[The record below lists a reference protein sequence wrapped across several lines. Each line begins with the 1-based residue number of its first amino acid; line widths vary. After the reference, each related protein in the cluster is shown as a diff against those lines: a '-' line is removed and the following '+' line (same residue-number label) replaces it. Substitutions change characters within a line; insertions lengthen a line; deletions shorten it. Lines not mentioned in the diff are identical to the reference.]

1 MINITC
7 NQFQLNTKNTSYVMH
22 NENGMLCHT
31 YYGKRLP
38 DCDHGY
44 MAKRCRYNGDIQS
57 NISENVPTLDNA
69 LLEYPAFGEGGIV
82 SPTIEVLNEDGT
94 NFADFR
100 VLEYVI
106 HNGKPEIEGLPASYA
121 EVGDNVQTLEIKT
134 LDSVSGVEASLFYA
148 VFYDYD
154 VITRWV
160 KITNN
165 GDNKITLLRALSGN
179 IAFDNHNY
187 DVISNFGTWARERQ
201 IERAPL
207 LHTGAV
213 VESNCG
219 SSSHYANPFMIMTDH
234 NTTEDSGEAIGI
246 VLAYSGNH
254 RMSAYLNKYNVVN
267 LSGGIS
273 PDNFRWNLKMGESFS
288 TPELVI
294 SFSDNGLSGLS
305 QNFHT
310 LIKNRVCRG
319 VYRDK
324 KRPVLLNLW
333 EACYFDFTE
342 ETIKKAA
349 DSAADLGVELLVID
363 DGWFGKRNDDHSS
376 LGDWN
381 VNEDKI
387 KCGLADLCN
396 YVNLKGLMLGI
407 WFEPEMISP
416 DSELI
421 KKHPEWVM
429 QINGRKPTE
438 TRWQLM
444 LDLTNP
450 EVCEFVY
457 NSVSDVLKTTNIEY
471 VKWDYNRTMAHIG
484 SAYLKPEQMGEYYHR
499 YILGLY
505 GVLDRLTT
513 DFPNVL
519 FEGCASG
526 GGRFDMGMLYYTPQ
540 IWTSDD
546 TDAVERAEI
555 QYGTSLIYPM
565 SCQSAH
571 VSVCPNHQTG
581 RTVSMAARHIFAL
594 TGSFGYELSPE
605 KIDENDREYIKAFI
619 KFYNENFDIFQNGKY
634 YRLTNPKTD
643 DYAVFEYVYENRVI
657 IGAMRL
663 KTHAINLQ
671 TTIKLKGLDENRIY
685 TDKNSGEQYY
695 GSQLMQFGIPL
706 KASANSND
714 YYATMWEFE
723 LCDKSVG

>member
-1 MINITC
+1 MMNIIFVSG
-7 NQFQLNTKNTSYVMH
+7 NQFQLNTKNTSYIMH
-22 NENGMLCHT
+22 NENGILVHS

-38 DCDHGY
+38 DCDHSY
-44 MAKRCRYNGDIQS
+44 MAKRCRYNGDSQS
-57 NISENVPTLDNA
+57 NISENLPSLDNA
-69 LLEYPAFGEGGIV
+69 LLEYPAFGDGGII
-82 SPTIEVLNEDGT
+82 SPAIEVLNSDGT
-94 NFADFR
+94 NFVDLRFIDYC
-100 VLEYVI
+100 L
-106 HNGKPEIEGLPASYA
+106 HKSKPEIEGLPASYA
-121 EVGDNVQTLEIKT
+121 EENDNVMTLEIKT
-134 LDSVSGVEASLFYA
+134 KDSVSNVEASLFYA

-165 GDNKITLLRALSGN
+165 GENNITLLKALSGN
-179 IAFDNHNY
+179 IAFDNDNY

-213 VESNCG
+213 IESTCG
-219 SSSHYANPFMIMTDH
+219 SSSNYANPFMIVAEH
-234 NTTEDSGEAIGI
+234 NTTQHSGQAMGI
-246 VLAYSGNH
+246 ALAYSGNH
-254 RMSAYLNKYNVVN
+254 KMAAELNKYNVVN

-273 PDNFRWNLKMGESFS
+273 PHNFRWNLKNGECFS

-294 SFSDNGLSGLS
+294 SYSDNGLNGLS
-305 QNFHT
+305 QNFHS

-319 VYRDK
+319 IYRDK
-324 KRPVLLNLW
+324 KRPILLNLW
-333 EACYFDFTE
+333 EACYFNFTD

-349 DSAADLGVELLVID
+349 DSAADLGIELLVID
-363 DGWFGKRNDDHSS
+363 DGWFGKRNNDRTS

-387 KCGLADLCN
+387 KCGLNELCK
-396 YVNLKGLMLGI
+396 YVNDKGLMLGI
-407 WFEPEMISP
+407 WFEPEMISTE
-416 DSELI
+416 SELY

-429 QINGRKPTE
+429 QIKGRKPTE

-450 EVCEFVY
+450 DVCDFIY
-457 NSVSDVLKTTNIEY
+457 NSIADVLKTTNIQY
-471 VKWDYNRTMAHIG
+471 IKWDYNRTMAHIG
-484 SAYLKPEQMGEYYHR
+484 STYLKAEQMGEYYHR

-505 GVLDRLTT
+505 SVLERLNN

-526 GGRFDMGMLYYTPQ
+526 GARFDIGMLYYTPQ

-581 RTVSMAARHIFAL
+581 RTVSMQARHIMAL
-594 TGSFGYELSPE
+594 TGSFGYELPPE
-605 KIDENDREYIKAFI
+605 KICNEDREYVKEFI
-619 KFYNENFDIFQNGKY
+619 KFYNENYDIFQNGKY
-634 YRLTNPKTD
+634 YRLSDPKTD
-643 DYAVFEYVYENRVI
+643 EYAVFEYVYENRVI
-657 IGAMRL
+657 VGVMRL
-663 KTHAINLQ
+663 ENHAVNLQ
-671 TTIKLKGLDENRIY
+671 NTIKLKGLDSDYVY
-685 TDKNSGEQYY
+685 TDKESGKQYL
-695 GSQLMQFGIPL
+695 GAQLMQFGMPIKL
-706 KASANSND
+706 ND
-714 YYATMWEFE
+714 RFVDFYTVMWELF
-723 LCDKSVG
+723 

>member
-1 MINITC
+1 
-7 NQFQLNTKNTSYVMH
+7 MH
-22 NENGMLCHT
+22 NENGVLCHT

-44 MAKRCRYNGDIQS
+44 MVKRQRYNGDFQS
-57 NISENVPTLDNA
+57 NVSENVLSLDNA
-69 LLEYPAFGEGGIV
+69 LLEYPAFGDGGITNP
-82 SPTIEVLNEDGT
+82 SLEVLNADGT
-94 NFADFR
+94 NFADLR
-100 VLEYVI
+100 VVDYVI
-106 HNGKPEIEGLPASYA
+106 HSGKPRIDGLPSAYC
-121 EVGDNVQTLEIKT
+121 EEGDRVETLEVKT
-134 LDSVSGVEASLFYA
+134 IDSFSRVEASLFYA

-160 KITNN
+160 EITNN
-165 GDNKITLLRALSGN
+165 GDNAITLLKALSGN
-179 IAFDNHNY
+179 IAFDNKNY

-213 VESNCG
+213 VEANCG
-219 SSSHYANPFMIMTDH
+219 SSSNYANPFMIMAEA
-234 NTTEDSGEAIGI
+234 NTTEHSGEAVGI
-246 VLAYSGNH
+246 ALAYSGNH
-254 RMSAYLNKYNVVN
+254 KMSANLSKYNVVN

-273 PDNFRWNLKMGESFS
+273 PDNFRWNLNQGESFY
-288 TPELVI
+288 TPELVM
-294 SFSDNGLSGLS
+294 SFSDKGLNNLS
-305 QNFHT
+305 QNFHGI
-310 LIKNRVCRG
+310 IKNRVCRG

-333 EACYFDFTE
+333 EACYFNFTD
-342 ETIKKAA
+342 ETIKSAA

-363 DGWFGKRNDDHSS
+363 DGWFGKRDNDHSS

-381 VNEDKI
+381 VNVDKI
-387 KCGLADLCN
+387 KCGLKELCE
-396 YVNLKGLMLGI
+396 YVNQKGLMLGI

-416 DSELI
+416 VSELY

-429 QINGRKPTE
+429 QIKGRKPTE

-450 EVCEFVY
+450 EVQNFVY
-457 NSVSDVLKTTNIEY
+457 DSIADVLKNTNIEY
-471 VKWDYNRTMAHIG
+471 IKWDYNRTMAHIG
-484 SAYLKPEQMGEYYHR
+484 STYLKADQMGEYYHR

-505 GVLDRLTT
+505 SVLERLTT
-513 DFPNVL
+513 DFPKVL

-526 GGRFDMGMLYYTPQ
+526 GGRFDIGMLYYTPQ

-581 RTVSMAARHIFAL
+581 RTTSMAARHIFAL
-594 TGSFGYELSPE
+594 TGSFGYELAPE
-605 KIDENDREYIKAFI
+605 KINETDREYVKEFI

-634 YRLTNPKTD
+634 YRITNPKTD
-643 DYAVFEYVYENRVI
+643 DYAVFEYVLDNKVI
-657 IGAMRL
+657 VGLMRL
-663 KTHAINLQ
+663 STHAVNIQ
-671 TTIKLKGLDENRIY
+671 TNIKLCGLDENKIY
-685 TDKNSGEQYY
+685 TDKATKQTYY
-695 GSQLMQFGIPL
+695 GSQLMNYGL
-706 KASANSND
+706 KIMSDGKNND
-714 YYATMWEFE
+714 FYAMMWEFE
-723 LCDKSVG
+723 

>member
-1 MINITC
+1 MNIIKITN
-7 NQFQLNTKNTSYVMH
+7 NQFQLNTKNASYVMH
-22 NENGMLCHT
+22 NENGVLCHT
-31 YYGKRLP
+31 YYGKRLT
-38 DCDHGY
+38 DCDHSY
-44 MAKRCRYNGDIQS
+44 MVKRQKYNGDFQS
-57 NISENVPTLDNA
+57 DASENVPTLDNA
-69 LLEYPAFGEGGIV
+69 LLEYPVFGDGGIV
-82 SPTIEVLNEDGT
+82 SPALEVLNADGT
-94 NFADFR
+94 NFADLR
-100 VLEYVI
+100 VVDYIV
-106 HNGKPEIEGLPASYA
+106 HNGKPEINGLPAAYC
-121 EVGDNVQTLEIKT
+121 EDGDKVETLEVKT
-134 LDSVSGVEASLFYA
+134 FDSFSGVEASLFYA

-165 GDNKITLLRALSGN
+165 GENTITLLRALSGN
-179 IAFDNHNY
+179 ISFDNHNY
-187 DVISNFGTWARERQ
+187 DVISNFGTWAQERQ

-219 SSSHYANPFMIMTDH
+219 SSSNYANPFMIVAEH
-234 NTTEDSGEAIGI
+234 NATEENGEAIGI
-246 VLAYSGNH
+246 ALAYSGNH
-254 RMSAYLNKYNVVN
+254 KMSANLSKYNIVN

-273 PDNFRWNLKMGESFS
+273 PHNFRWNLKTGESFS

-294 SFSDNGLSGLS
+294 SFSDNGLNGLS
-305 QNFHT
+305 QNFHS

-333 EACYFDFTE
+333 EACYFNFTD
-342 ETIKKAA
+342 ETIKNAA

-363 DGWFGKRNDDHSS
+363 DGWFGKRNNDHCS
-376 LGDWN
+376 LGDWY

-387 KCGLADLCN
+387 KCGLKELCE
-396 YVNLKGLMLGI
+396 YVNSKGLMLGI

-416 DSELI
+416 VSELYE
-421 KKHPEWVM
+421 KHPEWVM
-429 QINGRKPTE
+429 KISGRKPTE

-450 EVCEFVY
+450 EVQDYVY
-457 NSVSDVLKTTNIEY
+457 DSIANVLKNTNIEY
-471 VKWDYNRTMAHIG
+471 IKWDYNRMMAHIG
-484 SAYLKPEQMGEYYHR
+484 STYLKADQMGEYYHR

-505 GVLDRLTT
+505 NVLERLTT

-526 GGRFDMGMLYYTPQ
+526 GGRFDIGMLYYTPQ

-581 RTVSMAARHIFAL
+581 RTTSMRARHIFAL
-594 TGSFGYELSPE
+594 TGSFGYELAPE
-605 KIDENDREYIKAFI
+605 KIVENDREYIKEFI
-619 KFYNENFDIFQNGKY
+619 RFYNVNFDVFQNGKY
-634 YRLTNPKTD
+634 YRITNPKTD
-643 DYAVFEYVYENRVI
+643 DYAVFEYVLDNKVI
-657 IGAMRL
+657 VGLMCL
-663 KTHAINLQ
+663 STHAVNIQ
-671 TTIKLKGLDENRIY
+671 TNIKLVGLDENKVY
-685 TDKNSGEQYY
+685 TDKTSGQKYY
-695 GSQLMQFGIPL
+695 GSQLMNYGL
-706 KASANSND
+706 KILTVGRQND
-714 YYATMWEFE
+714 FYAMMWEFE
-723 LCDKSVG
+723 

>member
-1 MINITC
+1 MKIINIIN
-7 NQFQLNTKNTSYVMH
+7 NQFQINTNNTSYIMH
-22 NENGMLCHT
+22 NENGVLCHT

-38 DCDHGY
+38 DYDHSY
-44 MAKRCRYNGDIQS
+44 MVKRQRYNGDFQS

-69 LLEYPAFGEGGIV
+69 LLEYPAFGEGGIIA
-82 SPTIEVLNEDGT
+82 PAIEVLNADGT
-94 NFADFR
+94 NFIDLR
-100 VLEYVI
+100 VVDYIV
-106 HNGKPEIEGLPASYA
+106 HNGKPPIDGLPASYT

-134 LDSVSGVEASLFYA
+134 IDSVSNVEASLYYA
-148 VFYDYD
+148 VFYDYN

-160 KITNN
+160 KITNDGEN
-165 GDNKITLLRALSGN
+165 AITLLRVLSGN
-179 IAFDNHNY
+179 IAFDNKNY
-187 DVISNFGTWARERQ
+187 DVISNFGTWAWERQ

-207 LHTGAV
+207 LHSGAV

-219 SSSHYANPFMIMTDH
+219 SSSNYANPFLIMAEH
-234 NTTEDSGEAIGI
+234 NTTENMGEAIGI
-246 VLAYSGNH
+246 ALAYSGNH
-254 RMSAYLNKYNVVN
+254 KMSANLSKYNIVN

-273 PDNFRWNLKMGESFS
+273 PHNFRWNLKTGESFS

-294 SFSDNGLSGLS
+294 SFSDNGLNGLS
-305 QNFHT
+305 QNFHN

-319 VYRDK
+319 IYRDK

-333 EACYFDFTE
+333 EACYFNFTDD
-342 ETIKKAA
+342 TIKSAA

-363 DGWFGKRNDDHSS
+363 DGWFGKRNNDRCS
-376 LGDWN
+376 LGDWY

-387 KCGLADLCN
+387 KCGLKDLCK
-396 YVNLKGLMLGI
+396 YVNKKGLMLGV
-407 WFEPEMISP
+407 WFEPEMIST

-450 EVCEFVY
+450 VVCDY
-457 NSVSDVLKTTNIEY
+457 IYDSIANVLKNTNIEY
-471 VKWDYNRTMAHIG
+471 IKWDYNRMMAHIG
-484 SAYLKPEQMGEYYHR
+484 STYLKAEQMGEYYHR

-505 GVLDRLTT
+505 SVLERLTT

-581 RTVSMAARHIFAL
+581 RTVSMQARHIFAL
-594 TGSFGYELSPE
+594 TGSFGYELAPE
-605 KIDENDREYIKAFI
+605 KIRDTDREYIKEFI
-619 KFYNENFDIFQNGKY
+619 KFYNENYDIFQNGKY
-634 YRLTNPKTD
+634 YRLSDPKTD
-643 DYAVFEYVYENRVI
+643 DYAVFQYVYKNRVI
-657 IGAMRL
+657 VGAMRL
-663 KTHAINLQ
+663 KNHALNLQ
-671 TTIKLKGLDENRIY
+671 TTIKLKGLDENQIY
-685 TDKNSGEQYY
+685 TDKESGKEYY
-695 GSQLMQFGIPL
+695 GVQLMQFGL
-706 KASANSND
+706 QVKASENTND
-714 YYATMWEFE
+714 FNVIFVN
-723 LCDKSVG
+723 LD

>member
-1 MINITC
+1 MNIIKITN

-22 NENGMLCHT
+22 NENGVLCHT

-44 MAKRCRYNGDIQS
+44 MVKRQWYNGDFQA
-57 NISENVPTLDNA
+57 NISENLPCLDNA
-69 LLEYPAFGEGGIV
+69 VLEYPAFGEGGITN
-82 SPTIEVLNEDGT
+82 PALEVLNADGT
-94 NFADFR
+94 NFADLR
-100 VLEYVI
+100 VVDYIV
-106 HNGKPEIEGLPASYA
+106 HNGKPKIDGLPASYA
-121 EVGDNVQTLEIKT
+121 EDGDNVQTLEIKT
-134 LDSVSGVEASLFYA
+134 VDSFSGVEVSLFYA

-165 GDNKITLLRALSGN
+165 GENAITLLKALSGN

-187 DVISNFGTWARERQ
+187 DVISNFGTWAQERQ

-213 VESNCG
+213 LESNCG
-219 SSSHYANPFMIMTDH
+219 SSSNYANPFMIMAEH
-234 NTTEDSGEAIGI
+234 NTSEDNGEAIGI
-246 VLAYSGNH
+246 ALAYSGNH
-254 RMSAYLNKYNVVN
+254 KMSANLSKYNIVN

-273 PDNFRWNLKMGESFS
+273 PHNFRWNLKPGENFS

-294 SFSDNGLSGLS
+294 SFSDNGLNGLS
-305 QNFHT
+305 QNFHSI
-310 LIKNRVCRG
+310 IKNRVCRG
-319 VYRDK
+319 VYRDN

-333 EACYFDFTE
+333 EACYFNFTDD
-342 ETIKKAA
+342 TIKSAA

-363 DGWFGKRNDDHSS
+363 DGWFGKRNNDHCS
-376 LGDWN
+376 LGDWY
-381 VNEDKI
+381 VNKDKI
-387 KCGLADLCN
+387 KCGLKELCE
-396 YVNLKGLMLGI
+396 YVNKKGLMLGI

-416 DSELI
+416 NSELY
-421 KKHPEWVM
+421 KNHPEWVM

-450 EVCEFVY
+450 EVCDYIYDSIV
-457 NSVSDVLKTTNIEY
+457 NVLKNTNIEY
-471 VKWDYNRTMAHIG
+471 IKWDYNRMMAHIG
-484 SAYLKPEQMGEYYHR
+484 STYLKAEQMGEYYHR

-505 GVLDRLTT
+505 NVLERLTT

-526 GGRFDMGMLYYTPQ
+526 GGRFDIGMLYYTPQ

-581 RTVSMAARHIFAL
+581 RTTSMAARHIFAL
-594 TGSFGYELSPE
+594 TGSFGYELAPE
-605 KIDENDREYIKAFI
+605 KINDEDREYVKEFI

-643 DYAVFEYVYENRVI
+643 DYAVFEYVLDNKVI
-657 IGAMRL
+657 VGLMRL
-663 KTHAINLQ
+663 RTHSVNIQ
-671 TTIKLKGLDENRIY
+671 TNIKLVGLDGNKIY
-685 TDKNSGEQYY
+685 TDKATKQTYY
-695 GSQLMQFGIPL
+695 GSQLMNYGLKIMTSGI
-706 KASANSND
+706 NND
-714 YYATMWEFE
+714 FYAMMWEFE
-723 LCDKSVG
+723 

>member
-1 MINITC
+1 MNLIYVNN
-7 NQFQLNTKNTSYVMH
+7 NQFQLNTENTSYVMH
-22 NENGMLCHT
+22 NEKGVLCHL
-31 YYGKRLP
+31 YYGKKLP
-38 DCDHGY
+38 DCDHSY
-44 MAKRCRYNGDIQS
+44 MAKRYAYNGDIQS
-57 NISENVPTLDNA
+57 NIGENLPTLDNA
-69 LLEYPAFGEGGIV
+69 LLEYPAFGEGGITN
-82 SPTIEVLNEDGT
+82 PAIEVLNADGT

-100 VLEYVI
+100 VTEYIV

-121 EVGDNVQTLEIKT
+121 EDGDNVKTLEIKAK
-134 LDSVSGVEASLFYA
+134 DSVSNVEISLFYA

-160 KITNN
+160 KITNKGEN
-165 GDNKITLLRALSGN
+165 AITLLKALSGN
-179 IAFDNHNY
+179 IAFDNKDY

-201 IERAPL
+201 IERASL

-219 SSSHYANPFMIMTDH
+219 SSSHYANPFIIMAEH
-234 NTTEDSGEAIGI
+234 NTTEDMGEAIGI
-246 VLAYSGNH
+246 ALAYSGNH
-254 RMSAYLNKYNVVN
+254 KISANLSKYNIVN

-273 PDNFRWNLKMGESFS
+273 PDNFRWSLNKGESFS

-294 SFSDNGLSGLS
+294 SYSANGLNELS
-305 QNFHT
+305 QNFHRI
-310 LIKNRVCRG
+310 IKNRVCKG
-319 VYRDK
+319 IYRDK

-333 EACYFDFTE
+333 EACYFDFTD

-349 DSAADLGVELLVID
+349 DSAADLGIELLVID
-363 DGWFGKRNDDHSS
+363 DGWFGKRNDDRSS
-376 LGDWN
+376 LGDWY
-381 VNEDKI
+381 VNENKI
-387 KCGLADLCN
+387 KCGLKDLCK
-396 YVNLKGLMLGI
+396 YVNSKGLMLGI

-416 DSELI
+416 DSELY

-429 QINGRKPTE
+429 QINGRKSTE

-450 EVCEFVY
+450 DVCNFIY
-457 NSVSDVLKTTNIEY
+457 NSVADILKTTNIEY

-484 SAYLKPEQMGEYYHR
+484 STYLKAEQMGEYCHR
-499 YILGLY
+499 YMLGLY
-505 GVLDRLTT
+505 NVLERLTN

-546 TDAVERAEI
+546 TDAVERTEI

-581 RTVSMAARHIFAL
+581 RTVSMQARHIFAL
-594 TGSFGYELSPE
+594 TGSFGYELAPE
-605 KIDENDREYIKAFI
+605 KILEQDREYIKEFI
-619 KFYNENFDIFQNGKY
+619 KFYNENYDIFQNGKY
-634 YRLTNPKTD
+634 YRLSNPNTD
-643 DYAVFEYVYENRVI
+643 DYAVFEYVYENKVI
-657 IGAMRL
+657 VGATRL

-671 TTIKLKGLDENRIY
+671 TSIRFKGLNPNRIY
-685 TDKNSGEQYY
+685 TNVQTGEEYY
-695 GSQLMQFGIPL
+695 GSQLINYGLIL
-706 KASANSND
+706 EDSKND
-714 YYATMWEFE
+714 NDFAVLYHFKM
-723 LCDKSVG
+723 K

>member
-1 MINITC
+1 MNIIKITN
-7 NQFQLNTKNTSYVMH
+7 NQFQLNTKNASYVMH
-22 NENGMLCHT
+22 NENGVLCHT

-38 DCDHGY
+38 DCDHSY
-44 MAKRCRYNGDIQS
+44 MVKRQKYNGDFQS
-57 NISENVPTLDNA
+57 DASENVPTLDNA
-69 LLEYPAFGEGGIV
+69 LLEYPVFGDGGIV
-82 SPTIEVLNEDGT
+82 SPALEVLNADGT
-94 NFADFR
+94 NFADLR
-100 VLEYVI
+100 VVDYIV
-106 HNGKPEIEGLPASYA
+106 HNGKPEITGLPAAYC
-121 EVGDNVQTLEIKT
+121 EDGDKVETLEVKT
-134 LDSVSGVEASLFYA
+134 VDSFSGVEVSLFYA

-165 GDNKITLLRALSGN
+165 GENTITLLRALSGN

-187 DVISNFGTWARERQ
+187 DVISNFGTWAQERQ

-219 SSSHYANPFMIMTDH
+219 SSSNYANPFLIMAEH
-234 NTTEDSGEAIGI
+234 NTTEENGEAIGI
-246 VLAYSGNH
+246 ALAYSGNH
-254 RMSAYLNKYNVVN
+254 KMSANLSKYNIVN

-273 PDNFRWNLKMGESFS
+273 PYNFRWNLKTGESFS

-294 SFSDNGLSGLS
+294 SFSDNGLNGLS
-305 QNFHT
+305 QNFHN

-333 EACYFDFTE
+333 EACYFNFTD
-342 ETIKKAA
+342 ETIKNAA

-363 DGWFGKRNDDHSS
+363 DGWFGKRNNDHCS
-376 LGDWN
+376 LGDWY

-387 KCGLADLCN
+387 KCGLKELCE
-396 YVNLKGLMLGI
+396 YVNSKGLMLGI

-416 DSELI
+416 VSELYEN
-421 KKHPEWVM
+421 HPEWVM
-429 QINGRKPTE
+429 KISGRKPTE

-450 EVCEFVY
+450 EVQDYVY
-457 NSVSDVLKTTNIEY
+457 DSIANVLKNTNIEY
-471 VKWDYNRTMAHIG
+471 IKWDYNRMMAHIG
-484 SAYLKPEQMGEYYHR
+484 STYLKADQMGEYYHR

-505 GVLDRLTT
+505 NVLERLTT

-526 GGRFDMGMLYYTPQ
+526 GGRFDIGMLYYTPQ

-581 RTVSMAARHIFAL
+581 RTTSMQARHIFAL
-594 TGSFGYELSPE
+594 TGSFGYELAPE
-605 KIDENDREYIKAFI
+605 KIAENDREYIKEFI
-619 KFYNENFDIFQNGKY
+619 KFYNDNFDVFQNGKY
-634 YRLTNPKTD
+634 YRITNPKTD
-643 DYAVFEYVYENRVI
+643 DYAVFEYVLDNKVI
-657 IGAMRL
+657 VGLMCL
-663 KTHAINLQ
+663 STHAVNIQ
-671 TTIKLKGLDENRIY
+671 TNIKLVGLDENKVY
-685 TDKNSGEQYY
+685 TDKTSGQKYY
-695 GSQLMQFGIPL
+695 GSQLMNYGL
-706 KASANSND
+706 KILTVGRQND
-714 YYATMWEFE
+714 FYAMMWEFE
-723 LCDKSVG
+723 

>member
-1 MINITC
+1 MSIIQITGD
-7 NQFQLNTKNTSYVMH
+7 QFQLNTKNTSYVMH
-22 NENGMLCHT
+22 NENGLLCHT
-31 YYGKRLP
+31 YYGKKLP
-38 DCDHGY
+38 DCDHSY
-44 MAKRCRYNGDIQS
+44 MAKRNSYNGDFQS
-57 NISENVPTLDNA
+57 NISANVPTLDNA
-69 LLEYPAFGEGGIV
+69 LLEYPAFGDGGITN
-82 SPTIEVLNEDGT
+82 PALEVLNADGT
-94 NFADFR
+94 NFVDLR
-100 VLEYVI
+100 VVDYIL
-106 HNGKPEIEGLPASYA
+106 HNGKPAIDGLPASYC
-121 EVGDNVQTLEIKT
+121 EDGDRVETLEIVT
-134 LDSVSGVEASLFYA
+134 RDSVSGVELHLFYA

-154 VITRWV
+154 IITRWA

-165 GDNKITLLRALSGN
+165 GENAVTLLKALSGN

-219 SSSHYANPFMIMTDH
+219 SSSHYANPFLIMAEH
-234 NTTEDSGEAIGI
+234 NTTEHNGEAVGI
-246 VLAYSGNH
+246 ALAYSGNH
-254 RMSAYLNKYNVVN
+254 KMSANLSRYNVVN

-273 PDNFRWNLKMGESFS
+273 NDNFRWNLRQGESFS

-294 SFSDNGLSGLS
+294 SFSDNGLNGLS

-310 LIKNRVCRG
+310 IIKNRVCRG
-319 VYRDK
+319 IYRDK

-333 EACYFDFTE
+333 EACYFNFTD

-363 DGWFGKRNDDHSS
+363 DGWFGERNNDRSS

-381 VNEDKI
+381 VNTNKI
-387 KCGLADLCN
+387 KCGLSELCK
-396 YVNLKGLMLGI
+396 YVNSKGLMLGI
-407 WFEPEMISP
+407 WFEPEMVSSE
-416 DSELI
+416 SELI

-429 QINGRKPTE
+429 QIKGRKPTE

-450 EVCEFVY
+450 EVQDFVY
-457 NSVSDVLKTTNIEY
+457 NSIADVLKNTNIEY
-471 VKWDYNRTMAHIG
+471 IKWDYNRTMAHIG
-484 SAYLKPEQMGEYYHR
+484 SSYLKADQMGEYYHR

-505 GVLDRLTT
+505 NVLERLTT

-526 GGRFDMGMLYYTPQ
+526 GGRFDIGMLYYTPQ

-581 RTVSMAARHIFAL
+581 RTTTMQARHIFAL
-594 TGSFGYELSPE
+594 TGSFGYELAPE
-605 KIDENDREYIKAFI
+605 KINEKDREYIKEFI
-619 KFYNENFDIFQNGKY
+619 KFYNDNFEVFQNGKY
-634 YRLTNPKTD
+634 YRLSDPKTD
-643 DYAVFEYVYENRVI
+643 DYAVFEYVYNNKVI
-657 IGAMRL
+657 VGLMRL
-663 KTHAINLQ
+663 KTHAVNLQ
-671 TTIKLKGLDENRIY
+671 TTVKLYGLDENKIY
-685 TDKNSGEQYY
+685 TDKATGKTYC
-695 GSQLMQFGIPL
+695 GSQLMNYGI
-706 KASANSND
+706 KVMTQGKSND
-714 YYATMWEFE
+714 FYAVMWEFE
-723 LCDKSVG
+723 

>member
-1 MINITC
+1 MNVIKITN

-22 NENGMLCHT
+22 NESGMLTHT

-38 DCDHGY
+38 DCDHSY
-44 MAKRCRYNGDIQS
+44 MAKRYRYNGDFQS
-57 NISENVPTLDNA
+57 NISENLPTLDNA
-69 LLEYPAFGEGGIV
+69 LLEYPTFGDGGITC
-82 SPTIEVLNEDGT
+82 PAIEVLNADGT
-94 NFADFR
+94 NFVDLRVTDF
-100 VLEYVI
+100 VI
-106 HNGKPEIEGLPASYA
+106 HNGKPIIDGLPASYA
-121 EVGDNVQTLEIKT
+121 ENNDNVQTLEIKT
-134 LDSVSGVEASLFYA
+134 KDNVSGVKLSLFYA

-165 GDNKITLLRALSGN
+165 GEQDITLLRALSGN
-179 IAFDNHNY
+179 IAFDNKNY

-219 SSSHYANPFMIMTDH
+219 SSSHHANPFMIMAEHTA
-234 NTTEDSGEAIGI
+234 TEHSGEALGI
-246 VLAYSGNH
+246 ALSYSGNH
-254 RMSAYLNKYNVVN
+254 KMSANLSKYNVVN

-273 PDNFRWNLKMGESFS
+273 PDNFRWNLKKNESFS

-294 SFSDNGLSGLS
+294 SFSDNGLNGLS
-305 QNFHT
+305 QNFHS

-319 VYRDK
+319 IYRDK

-333 EACYFDFTE
+333 EACYFNFTD

-363 DGWFGKRNDDHSS
+363 DGWFGKRNTDHTS
-376 LGDWN
+376 LGDWY

-387 KCGLADLCN
+387 KCGLDELCK
-396 YVNLKGLMLGI
+396 YVNQKGLMLGI

-416 DSELI
+416 DSDLYRA
-421 KKHPEWVM
+421 HPEWAM
-429 QINGRKPTE
+429 QISGRKPTE

-450 EVCEFVY
+450 EVQDY
-457 NSVSDVLKTTNIEY
+457 IYDSIANVLKTTNVQYI
-471 VKWDYNRTMAHIG
+471 KWDYNRTMAHIG
-484 SAYLKPEQMGEYYHR
+484 SAFLKAEQLGEYYHR

-505 GVLDRLTT
+505 KVLDRLTS

-581 RTVSMAARHIFAL
+581 RTVSMQARHIFAL
-594 TGSFGYELSPE
+594 TGSFGYELAPE
-605 KIDENDREYIKAFI
+605 KIAEQDREYIKEFI
-619 KFYNENFDIFQNGKY
+619 KFYNKNYDVFQNGKY
-634 YRLTNPKTD
+634 YRLSNPKTD
-643 DYAVFEYVYENRVI
+643 DYAVFQYVYEDRVFV
-657 IGAMRL
+657 GVMRL
-663 KTHAINLQ
+663 ETHAINLQ
-671 TTIKLKGLDENRIY
+671 TTVKLKGLEPDSIY
-685 TDKNSGEQYY
+685 TDKESGCKYY
-695 GSQLMQFGIPL
+695 GSQLMQFGVPI
-706 KASANSND
+706 KASSNTND
-714 YYATMWEFE
+714 YYTEMWELSLNRE
-723 LCDKSVG
+723 

>member
-1 MINITC
+1 MNIIKVTG
-7 NQFQLNTKNTSYVMH
+7 NQFQLNTENTSYVMH
-22 NENGMLCHT
+22 NENGLLCHT
-31 YYGKRLP
+31 YYAKRLP

-57 NISENVPTLDNA
+57 NISENVPTLENA

-82 SPTIEVLNEDGT
+82 APAIEVLNDDGT

-100 VLEYVI
+100 IKEYFV
-106 HNGKPEIEGLPASYA
+106 HNGKPQIEGLPASYA
-121 EVGDNVQTLEIKT
+121 ENGDNVQTLEIKT
-134 LDSVSGVEASLFYA
+134 QDSVSGVEVSLFYA

-154 VITRWV
+154 VITRWA

-165 GDNKITLLRALSGN
+165 GEYAITLLKALSAN
-179 IAFDNHNY
+179 IALDNNNY

-207 LHTGAV
+207 LRSGAV

-219 SSSHYANPFMIMTDH
+219 SSSHHANPFMILAEH
-234 NTTEDSGEAIGI
+234 NTTEHSGEAIGI
-246 VLAYSGNH
+246 ALTYSGNH
-254 RMSAYLNKYNVVN
+254 KMSAHLNKYNVVN

-273 PDNFRWNLKMGESFS
+273 PDNFRWSLKNGESFS
-288 TPELVI
+288 TPELVL
-294 SFSDNGLSGLS
+294 SFSDNGLNNLS
-305 QNFHT
+305 QNFHK
-310 LIKNRVCRG
+310 LIKNRICRG
-319 VYRDK
+319 IYRDK

-333 EACYFDFTE
+333 EACYFNFTD
-342 ETIKKAA
+342 ETIKKSA

-363 DGWFGKRNDDHSS
+363 DGWFGKRNNDRTS
-376 LGDWN
+376 LGDWC
-381 VNEDKI
+381 VNEEKI
-387 KCGLADLCN
+387 KCGLKELCE
-396 YVNLKGLMLGI
+396 YVNSKGLMLGI

-416 DSELI
+416 ESDLI
-421 KKHPEWVM
+421 KIHPEWVM
-429 QINGRKPTE
+429 KINGRKPTE

-450 EVCEFVY
+450 QVCDYIY
-457 NSVSDVLKTTNIEY
+457 NSIADVLKNTNIEY
-471 VKWDYNRTMAHIG
+471 IKWDYNRTMAHVG
-484 SAYLKPEQMGEYYHR
+484 SSYLKAEQMGEYYHR
-499 YILGLY
+499 YMLGLY
-505 GVLDRLTT
+505 DVLERLTT

-581 RTVSMAARHIFAL
+581 RTVSMQARHIFAL
-594 TGSFGYELSPE
+594 TGSFGYELAPE
-605 KIDENDREYIKAFI
+605 KICEEDREYVKEFI
-619 KFYNENFDIFQNGKY
+619 KFYNENYDIFQNGKY
-634 YRLTNPKTD
+634 YRLSDPKTD
-643 DYAVFEYVYENRVI
+643 DYAIFEYVYENRVI

-671 TTIKLKGLDENRIY
+671 TTVNLKGLDPNYVY
-685 TDKNSGEQYY
+685 TDKKSGEKYY
-695 GSQLMQFGIPL
+695 GSQLMQYGIRIDRGNGV
-706 KASANSND
+706 KDFYAS
-714 YYATMWEFE
+714 MIE
-723 LCDKSVG
+723 LY

>member
-1 MINITC
+1 MIYFTN
-7 NQFQLNTKNTSYVMH
+7 NQFQLNTKTTSYVMH
-22 NENGMLCHT
+22 NENGVLVHT

-38 DCDHGY
+38 DCDHSY
-44 MAKRCRYNGDIQS
+44 MAKRYKYNGDFQS
-57 NISENVPTLDNA
+57 DITADLPTLDNA
-69 LLEYPAFGEGGIV
+69 LLEYPAFGEGGIT
-82 SPTIEVLNEDGT
+82 SPAIEVLNADGT
-94 NFADFR
+94 NFVDLRVTDFC
-100 VLEYVI
+100 I
-106 HNGKPEIEGLPASYA
+106 HNGKPKIEGLPASYA
-121 EVGDNVQTLEIKT
+121 EKGDNVQTLEIKT
-134 LDSVSGVEASLFYA
+134 KDSISRVEVSLFYA

-165 GDNKITLLRALSGN
+165 GKSGITLLRALSGN
-179 IAFDNHNY
+179 IAFDNQNF

-219 SSSHYANPFMIMTDH
+219 SSSHYANPFMIMAEH
-234 NTTEDSGEAIGI
+234 NTTENSGEAIGI
-246 VLAYSGNH
+246 ALAYSGNH
-254 RMSAYLNKYNVVN
+254 KISAHLSKYNVVN

-273 PDNFRWNLKMGESFS
+273 PHNFRWNLKQGESFS
-288 TPELVI
+288 TPELVV
-294 SFSDNGLSGLS
+294 SFSNNGLNGLS
-305 QNFHT
+305 QNFHS
-310 LIKNRVCRG
+310 LIKNRVCQG
-319 VYRDK
+319 IYRDK

-333 EACYFDFTE
+333 EACYFDFTD

-363 DGWFGKRNDDHSS
+363 DGWFGKRNDDRSS
-376 LGDWN
+376 LGDWY
-381 VNEDKI
+381 VNEEKI
-387 KCGLADLCN
+387 KCGLTDLCK
-396 YVNLKGLMLGI
+396 YVNSKGLMLGI
-407 WFEPEMISP
+407 WFEPEMVSP
-416 DSELI
+416 DSELFKI
-421 KKHPEWVM
+421 HPEWVM
-429 QINGRKPTE
+429 QIGERKPTE

-450 EVCEFVY
+450 EVCNFVY
-457 NSVSDVLKTTNIEY
+457 DSVANILKTTNIEY
-471 VKWDYNRTMAHIG
+471 IKWDYNRTMAHIG
-484 SAYLKPEQMGEYYHR
+484 SAYLKAEQMGEYYHR

-505 GVLDRLTT
+505 SVLERLTT

-581 RTVSMAARHIFAL
+581 RTVLMQARHIFAL
-594 TGSFGYELSPE
+594 TGSFGYELAPE
-605 KIDENDREYIKAFI
+605 KICQEDREYIKEFI
-619 KFYNENFDIFQNGKY
+619 KFYNENYDIFQNGKF
-634 YRLTNPKTD
+634 YRLTDPKTD

-657 IGAMRL
+657 VGLMRL

-671 TTIKLKGLDENRIY
+671 TTIKLKGLDKNHKY
-685 TDKNSGEQYY
+685 TDKESGEQFTVYSLWSTVYY
-695 GSQLMQFGIPL
+695 
-706 KASANSND
+706 
-714 YYATMWEFE
+714 
-723 LCDKSVG
+723 